1 MKLGTPGFVGARL
14 REAREARGLSGASLA
29 DMLGVSRQAI
39 ALYENDERSPSPEM
53 VGRMSTALNL
63 PQPFFLRPVVEDH
76 ATTIFFRSRVSATK
90 NARKKARTRRKWL
103 DEITQYIAQSIEL
116 PSVNFPPCDFPADPT
131 KISNDDIER
140 VATNVRRFW
149 RLGDGPISD
158 VTLLVENNGAIIAR
172 EPFDDEK
179 VDAHSGWAADI
190 PFIILSAD
198 KHSAVRSRFDVAHE
212 LGHLVLHRN
221 VDDARL
227 ENRKA
232 DLKLTENQADRFAG
246 AFLLP
251 HATFANDLSLPTLE
265 ALVALKPKWKVSV
278 ASMIMRAKHLGL
290 ISLERV
296 DRLWISYGRRKW
308 HGNEPYD
315 DQLPVERPRLL
326 SLAFDLALGERVI
339 ARDETLDDLAFA
351 PSDIESLVGL
361 PRGAFSDDLPP
372 VRVLP
377 LFAGR
382 RDSGERPAN
391 TKPGDVV
398 PFPNRVRSER
408 EM

>member
-29 DMLGVSRQAI
+29 DLLDVSRQAI

-116 PSVNFPPCDFPADPT
+116 PSVNFPPCDFPADPV

-140 VATNVRRFW
+140 AATSLRRFW

-158 VTLLVENNGAIIAR
+158 VTLLAENNGAIVAR

-179 VDAHSGWAADI
+179 VDAHSAWAYDI
-190 PFIILSAD
+190 PFIVLSAD
-198 KHSAVRSRFDVAHE
+198 KQSAVRSRYDVAHE
-212 LGHLVLHRN
+212 LGHIVLHRN
-221 VDDARL
+221 VDDGRL
-227 ENRKA
+227 ESRKA
-232 DLKLTENQADRFAG
+232 DQKLTEDQANWFAG

-251 HATFANDLSLPTLE
+251 HDTFANDLSLPTLD
-265 ALVALKPKWKVSV
+265 AIVALKPKWKVSV
-278 ASMIMRAKHLGL
+278 SAMIMRAKHLGL
-290 ISLERV
+290 ISPERV

-308 HGNEPYD
+308 QANEPYD
-315 DQLPVERPRLL
+315 DQLPIEHPRLL
-326 SLAFDLALGERVI
+326 SLAFDLALSERVI
-339 ARDETLDDLAFA
+339 VRDETLNDLAFT

-361 PRGAFSDDLPP
+361 PRGTFSDDLPS
-372 VRVLP
+372 VRILQAY
-377 LFAGR
+377 AGR
-382 RDSGERPAN
+382 TESGERRAN
-391 TKPGDVV
+391 TKSGEVV
-398 PFPNRVRSER
+398 PFPNRKRSER